1 MVVVGEGEGGKVG
14 VEVIVGV
21 NVTVGVAVI
30 IGVLVDRFNR
40 LWKGPLEHAC
50 NKTAD
55 TITK

>member
-1 MVVVGEGEGGKVG
+1 MVVGEGEGGKVG

-30 IGVLVDRFNR
+30 IGVLVDRFNK